1 MCKSDKKPFTAR
13 NIVGYTL
20 PRLHTGK
27 NWYVDFFAYDPTI
40 DRLKRKKFM
49 LDKYTKKERR
59 HMSTLLLTNLT
70 RMLIDGWNPFV
81 NDDRSRSYT
90 TWETVVQRY
99 VDYTKAAEKKGIL
112 KPKTAVD
119 YRSRLSGL
127 LSYIKEAKVTIKYV
141 NQFDRAFAVD
151 FLDYIVLDL
160 ERSAKTRNNYRT
172 WLSTFAA
179 WLVDRQY
186 IKENCIESIHMMK
199 ETEKFRDDMKAED
212 LRRLKEYTKANCP
225 PFYLACL
232 MEYYTMIRPEEL
244 RHVKIGDISVKDQ
257 TIFITPEVAKN
268 RKGQDVALNDTILK
282 TMIEQ
287 HVFDSPSQDYLFGK
301 DIRPGG
307 EQMAVNRLRQ
317 EWARV
322 RKALGFPASYQ
333 FYSLKDSGIRDLA
346 NAEGIVVARDQ
357 ARHTDIAV
365 TNKYLKHHKAVNEAT
380 KHFTGEL

>member
-1 MCKSDKKPFTAR
+1 MCKSDKKPFTTR

-27 NWYVDFFAYDPTI
+27 NWYVDFFAYDPTT

-127 LSYIKEAKVTIKYV
+127 LSYIKEARVTIKYV

-160 ERSAKTRNNYRT
+160 ERSAKMT
-172 WLSTFAA
+172 
-179 WLVDRQY
+179 
-186 IKENCIESIHMMK
+186 
-199 ETEKFRDDMKAED
+199 
-212 LRRLKEYTKANCP
+212 P
-225 PFYLACL
+225 PC
-232 MEYYTMIRPEEL
+232 R
-244 RHVKIGDISVKDQ
+244 GC
-257 TIFITPEVAKN
+257 
-268 RKGQDVALNDTILK
+268 
-282 TMIEQ
+282 
-287 HVFDSPSQDYLFGK
+287 
-301 DIRPGG
+301 RPG
-307 EQMAVNRLRQ
+307 E
-317 EWARV
+317 
-322 RKALGFPASYQ
+322 
-333 FYSLKDSGIRDLA
+333 
-346 NAEGIVVARDQ
+346 
-357 ARHTDIAV
+357 
-365 TNKYLKHHKAVNEAT
+365 
-380 KHFTGEL
+380 